1 MTRQGRI
8 QKGVGGIYYLR
19 TSGGEVYACRAKGIF
34 RRTGIRPL
42 PGDEALFEIL
52 DEKEK
57 EGSLK
62 EILPRKNVLV
72 RPQVAN
78 ADQALVIFSIH
89 DPEPNLLLLDRF
101 LTVMERQ
108 GLPSLIVFS
117 KADLA
122 DEEEIRA
129 MREVYQD
136 AGYPLF
142 FTGLPDGRGVEEL
155 KKALD
160 GRTTVVAGPSGA
172 GKSSLINRLQDG
184 VLMETGQISRKLK
197 RGKHTTRHAQLI
209 WTGEDTVFVDTPGFT
224 ALYLPEMEEEELAPC
239 FHEFAPWEG
248 DCRFQ
253 GCRHDKEPD
262 CSVRKAVLDGKVSRS
277 RYGNYC
283 LLLEEIRQRPRY

>member
-129 MREVYQD
+129 MCEVYQD